1 MGPAATA
8 RPMFFLHWSP
18 IKIVRDKAGNDTSSC
33 PAIVIN
39 HSGPSGQHHSQEGAL
54 RPITSLLPALRA
66 KSRPLLN

>member
-39 HSGPSGQHHSQEGAL
+39 HSGPSGQHHSQGGGAASL
-54 RPITSLLPALRA
+54 HHQPIAGPKASPF
-66 KSRPLLN
+66 

>member
-33 PAIVIN
+33 PAIMIN
-39 HSGPSGQHHSQEGAL
+39 HSSPIGAASFTVGRSRFAPPPAYC
-54 RPITSLLPALRA
+54 RP
-66 KSRPLLN
+66 